1 VTGLLRLIFGPSIR
15 IAALVIARPL
25 QLVEEALA
33 DVETEFDVDEP
44 VPYVLPPADE
54 DCSGWTLHDHTW
66 LYELGAHL

>member
-1 VTGLLRLIFGPSIR
+1 VTGLLRLLFGPSIR

-33 DVETEFDVDEP
+33 DVDTEFDVDEP
-44 VPYVLPPADE
+44 VPFLPVVDE
-54 DCSGWTLHDHTW
+54 DCTGWTLHDHTW